1 MPSIAPPVIVPA
13 RRAGSSVG
21 GSLGI
26 MALRQKLEMRQGQ
39 SLVMTPQ
46 LQQAIRLL
54 QMSNIEL
61 QAFVEAELE
70 RNPLLERTDLDEPEN
85 RRREPD
91 APPPGEGAAGA
102 AETPD
107 LAAALGDG
115 GGAEQ
120 MEALDAEAEVLYD
133 DAPADLPQPQ
143 APAAP
148 RPDMA
153 WQGTGSGR
161 GHTTSADGEGRTLEE
176 TVGRVATLAEHL
188 QEQLPLVLNDP
199 PERLIGHYL
208 IGMLDE
214 AGYLREPLDEIAGRL
229 GTSEDLV
236 ERVLEK
242 MQGMDP
248 PGVFARDLGECLK
261 LQLREQ
267 GLLDAVMERLIDHLE
282 LLARRDFAK
291 LARLCGVAREE
302 LMQKLALIRR
312 LNPRP
317 GGMIGPLTVQPVV
330 PDVFVRATTEGGW
343 AVELNGETLPKV
355 LVNNQYYAT
364 VAASARREEDREYIS
379 ECLSSANWLVKSL
392 DQRARTIL
400 AVSREI
406 VRRQDA
412 FLRHGV
418 DALKP
423 LTLKDVSEAVGMH
436 ESTIS
441 RVTSNKYMETPRGLF
456 EMKYFFTTAIATN
469 DGDSVSAE
477 AVRHRI
483 RRLIDAE
490 TPESV
495 LSDDRIVDIL
505 REQGVEIARR
515 TVAKYREAMGIP
527 SSVQRRREK
536 KLLGS

>member
-1 MPSIAPPVIVPA
+1 
-13 RRAGSSVG
+13 
-21 GSLGI
+21 

-91 APPPGEGAAGA
+91 TAPPGEETPRAVD
-102 AETPD
+102 TPD
-107 LAAALGDG
+107 LDTALGDG
-115 GGAEQ
+115 GGASQ
-120 MEALDAEAEVLYD
+120 MEALDADADVLYD
-133 DAPADLPQPQ
+133 DTPADLPQPET
-143 APAAP
+143 PAAP

-153 WQGTGSGR
+153 WQGGGAGR
-161 GHTTSADGEGRTLEE
+161 GPAGPADGEGRTLEE

-188 QEQLPLVLNDP
+188 QEQLPLVLSDP

-214 AGYLREPLDEIAGRL
+214 AGYLREPLTEIAARL
-229 GTSEDLV
+229 GTSVDQV

-242 MQGMDP
+242 MQGLDP

-267 GLLDAVMERLIDHLE
+267 GLLDAPMERLIDHLE
-282 LLARRDFAK
+282 LLAKRDFAK
-291 LARLCGVAREE
+291 LARRCGIDREE
-302 LMQKLALIRR
+302 LPQKLALIQR

-317 GGMIGPLTVQPVV
+317 GGVIGPLTVQPVV
-330 PDVFVRATTEGGW
+330 PDVFVRATAEGGW

-379 ECLSSANWLVKSL
+379 DCLASANWLVKSL

-400 AVSREI
+400 VVSREI

-412 FLRHGV
+412 FLRQGV
-418 DALKP
+418 DALRP
-423 LTLKDVSEAVGMH
+423 LTLKDVSEAVNMH

-441 RVTSNKYMETPRGLF
+441 RVTSNKYMATPRGLF
-456 EMKYFFTTAIATN
+456 EMKYFFTTAIATS

-477 AVRHRI
+477 AVRHKI

-536 KLLGS
+536 KLLNS